1 MIRGETL
8 TPSWD
13 VSAPD
18 SLDSAVVRLIKLR
31 TVIPMCHHSLDVLLF
46 IFHDAR
52 RAASVLKR
60 ARRLPE
66 MRHVAVV
73 ARSADGEIRVED
85 RRATGARQEVLTRV
99 IDALSRPLRD
109 LVPFGSDGATAGPP
123 MTLPDT
129 GPGLAA
135 FARLIQPGQPVLLVA
150 SCAGLNNTM
159 DEVAQY
165 LGAALYRVPVGML
178 PGARSHRIPTTPWL
192 A

>member
-1 MIRGETL
+1 VE
-8 TPSWD
+8 
-13 VSAPD
+13 
-18 SLDSAVVRLIKLR
+18 VRR
-31 TVIPMCHHSLDVLLF
+31 T
-46 IFHDAR
+46 
-52 RAASVLKR
+52 
-60 ARRLPE
+60 
-66 MRHVAVV
+66 
-73 ARSADGEIRVED
+73 
-85 RRATGARQEVLTRV
+85 TGARQEVLTRV

-150 SCAGLNNTM
+150 SCAGLTSTM

-178 PGARSHRIPTTPWL
+178 PGVPANRIPSTPWI

>member
-1 MIRGETL
+1 
-8 TPSWD
+8 
-13 VSAPD
+13 
-18 SLDSAVVRLIKLR
+18 
-31 TVIPMCHHSLDVLLF
+31 MCHHSLDVLLF
-46 IFHDAR
+46 VFHDAR
-52 RAASVLKR
+52 RASAVLKR
-60 ARRLPE
+60 ARSLPE

-99 IDALSRPLRD
+99 IDALSRPLRE

-135 FARLIQPGQPVLLVA
+135 FARLIKPGQPVLLVA
-150 SCAGLNNTM
+150 SCAGLDKTM

-165 LGAALYRVPVGML
+165 LGAALYRVPAGML
-178 PGARSHRIPTTPWL
+178 PGARSYRIPTTPWM